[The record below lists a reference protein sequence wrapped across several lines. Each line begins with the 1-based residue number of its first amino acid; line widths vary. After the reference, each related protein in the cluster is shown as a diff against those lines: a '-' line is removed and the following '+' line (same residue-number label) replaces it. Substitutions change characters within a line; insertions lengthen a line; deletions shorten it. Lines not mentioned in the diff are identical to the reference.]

1 MINMIVVI
9 KNQDHNYAKL
19 GPEKKTNQTN
29 HFMIKSNCDLKI
41 VKLLWLIVRVK
52 HNKNQQNDLTTP

>member
-1 MINMIVVI
+1 MIQIGHQIIMINMIVVI

-41 VKLLWLIVRVK
+41 VKLL
-52 HNKNQQNDLTTP
+52 